1 MKMKRIIFIISIMTL
16 MVSCNEQD
24 TYIIP
29 TDSSGEA
36 VITTY
41 STTTSAGITTLDNQF
56 TVTAYFPNAK
66 SGDVMDVELLKL
78 QVPTGGTTTQLLPLS
93 GSQKTA
99 TVGSDLKASVS
110 YTRTEA
116 YLSMS
121 GDYVVV
127 TFNGKTDYVKQTVTM
142 KDATTVSGPS
152 VSSTDIEIARTSEV
166 AYFTATVSPASG
178 SFSGS
183 FVVKRKNG
191 TNASWQDVTTLGT
204 NPFQVPISG
213 DDFATGKDTMFY
225 SFSSKLG
232 SYSDEVLKTII
243 VRDPYFF
250 LKRSATLTVGGN
262 DGENLLLNTAV
273 KASDANATI
282 SASSSLLLQGG
293 SAWLA
298 AGNTI
303 QFVPTTTAMYA
314 ANNSN
319 NAIAAFNAGTPT
331 TTADPIAGAG
341 VYVFKIV
348 NGKADKDVYYGMLQV
363 TNVVPGVSATF
374 NYRIGNQ
381 YAHLSVIK

>member
-1 MKMKRIIFIISIMTL
+1 MKKIISLLFIAALIT
-16 MVSCNEQD
+16 SCSNQD
-24 TYIIP
+24 NYEIP
-29 TDSSGEA
+29 TDTNGD
-36 VITTY
+36 ILLTTI
-41 STTTSAGITTLDNQF
+41 STATTAGITVLDENF
-56 TVTAYFPNAK
+56 TVSAYFPNAK
-66 SGDVMDVELLKL
+66 SGDAMTIELLQL
-78 QVPTGGTTTQLLPLS
+78 QIPTGGTTTQLLPMT
-93 GSQKTA
+93 GTQKTA
-99 TVGSDLKASVS
+99 TVGSDLKATVS

-116 YLSMS
+116 KLSKV

-127 TFNGKTDYVKQTVTM
+127 AFSGATDYVKQRVDM
-142 KDATTVSGPS
+142 VAATTVSSPQVSGTS
-152 VSSTDIEIARTSEV
+152 VDVARTAEV
-166 AYFTATVSPASG
+166 AYFNVTVTPTSETTYSG
-178 SFSGS
+178 TL
-183 FVVKRKNG
+183 VAKRKNG
-191 TNASWQDVTTLGT
+191 TKGTWENIAVTGKT
-204 NPFQVPISG
+204 PFLVPISG

-232 SYSDEVLKTII
+232 SYSDEILKTVI

-250 LKRSATLTVGGN
+250 LKRVATLTVGGN

-303 QFVPTTTAMYA
+303 QFVTTTAAMYSE
-314 ANNSN
+314 NNSN
-319 NAIAAFNAGTPT
+319 NAIAAFKAGTPT
-331 TTADPIAGAG
+331 ATADPIAGAG

-348 NGKADKDVYYGMLQV
+348 NGTADKDVYYGMLQV
-363 TNVVPGVSATF
+363 TNVVPGISATF